1 MILFVFVEKKIEN
14 ISMKKFDWFS
24 NIQLYEKLFGVSLWK
39 KTWNSSQMSMIADTY
54 VKNWGKRVLISVIV
68 ARVHQIVL

>member
-24 NIQLYEKLFGVSLWK
+24 NIQLYEKLFGVSL
-39 KTWNSSQMSMIADTY
+39 
-54 VKNWGKRVLISVIV
+54 
-68 ARVHQIVL
+68 